1 MATTTYNMGRPGSSL
16 VRAVK
21 WNRALQA
28 GLIVGAIMF
37 LLTRGI
43 PWVGSGAID
52 PAVMGREVSP
62 GREATPMFFFG
73 VMSIH
78 FLVAAAY
85 GLIISPIVH
94 GVRPWIAGAV
104 GAVVGLVLYFMS
116 YAISGMVMETP
127 ANLGEWPSLA
137 IHIIF
142 GIVCAET
149 YKGMVRRR
157 REVPLM

>member
-1 MATTTYNMGRPGSSL
+1 MAATTYTIGRNQPSL

-28 GLIVGAIMF
+28 GLIIGAIMF

-52 PAVMGREVSP
+52 PAVMGRDISP

-73 VMSIH
+73 VMSLH
-78 FLVAAAY
+78 FLVAALY
-85 GLIISPIVH
+85 GLIIAPIVH
-94 GVRPWIAGAV
+94 GFRPFLAGMV
-104 GAVVGLVLYFMS
+104 GAVVGLVLYFIS
-116 YAISGMVMETP
+116 YAIAGMVMET
-127 ANLGEWPSLA
+127 AGTQREWASFA

-149 YKGMVRRR
+149 YKGMARRR
-157 REVPLM
+157 RDVPLM